1 MKTLLIVAN
10 PKKWELSI
18 PGVEVVAARKYV
30 TEPVFS
36 RLSGIRVFNLMHQHR
51 YQSLGYYVSLLAEA
65 RGHRPVPSITT
76 YRDLQTPAMA
86 RMTAAALNDLIQRS
100 LNPIKSDHFTLSI
113 YFGKNLAK
121 RYDRLCREIFNRFH
135 AHFLKV
141 DFVRNQQSWTIQNIS
156 IINPGDIPPSH
167 YPFIEEAAAGY
178 FRSGGYRSRPPRQLP
193 YSMAILHDPGAE
205 DAPSNPAALKKFISE
220 GKKQGIDCQLITRD
234 DFGRLGEFDAL
245 FIRETTTVNNHTFRF
260 ARWAEAEGLVVMD
273 DTQSIIRCA
282 NKVYLAEML
291 AHYKIPTPKTLIVH
305 KGNLDLI
312 QHELDLPC
320 VLKQP
325 DSAFSAGVVKAS
337 TPEELLSLTN
347 QLLDKSELIIAQ
359 QFLPTEYDWRIGIL
373 ENQPIFA
380 CRYYMA
386 RRHWQIVR
394 RDQSGKKHEG
404 ASDTVPLDQIPPEAL
419 RLAVKAARAIGN
431 GLYGVDI
438 KQAGNRFYVIEVND
452 NPNVDAG
459 IEDALRKN
467 DVYADIMR
475 AFRRRI
481 EAKHPPPID

>member
-1 MKTLLIVAN
+1 
-10 PKKWELSI
+10 
-18 PGVEVVAARKYV
+18 
-30 TEPVFS
+30 
-36 RLSGIRVFNLMHQHR
+36 
-51 YQSLGYYVSLLAEA
+51 
-65 RGHRPVPSITT
+65 
-76 YRDLQTPAMA
+76 
-86 RMTAAALNDLIQRS
+86 
-100 LNPIKSDHFTLSI
+100 
-113 YFGKNLAK
+113 
-121 RYDRLCREIFNRFH
+121 
-135 AHFLKV
+135 
-141 DFVRNQQSWTIQNIS
+141 
-156 IINPGDIPPSH
+156 
-167 YPFIEEAAAGY
+167 
-178 FRSGGYRSRPPRQLP
+178 
-193 YSMAILHDPGAE
+193 
-205 DAPSNPAALKKFISE
+205 
-220 GKKQGIDCQLITRD
+220 
-234 DFGRLGEFDAL
+234 
-245 FIRETTTVNNHTFRF
+245 
-260 ARWAEAEGLVVMD
+260 WAEAEGLVVMD